1 MIHKILFVS
10 RFMKGGGAERVISVL
25 TGELVEQG
33 YSIGI
38 MSYVV
43 TDEDYD
49 IDKRVKKYS
58 MGDTYSENS
67 GNAISRTLY
76 RINRLKQVISEYK
89 PDIIIPFLE
98 PIVREVY
105 VAVGN
110 GNIPIV
116 ATVRNLPV
124 YNSIFQKKLYHYIYE
139 HCSMIFFQ
147 TKSQQRYF
155 SQKIIERSFVLPN
168 PVDIRFVNSGEKRNK
183 SKKIINIVTAGRLSE
198 QKNHKILLDAMM
210 LVHKSHPE
218 CYLKIYGEGTKRT
231 ELESYVSERHANS
244 FIQIMQRSNN
254 LVDVYKNS
262 DLFVLS
268 SNYEGM
274 PNALMEA
281 MASGIPCISTD
292 CPTGPK
298 ELLGKNIRG
307 LLVSMNDV
315 VSLSEAIIRMVE
327 NPERA
332 HQYALCAHNYIKGN
346 FTPEKIAIQFI
357 KCCENM
363 I

>member
-25 TGELVEQG
+25 AGALVEQG
-33 YSIGI
+33 YGIGL
-38 MSYVV
+38 MSYVL

-49 IDKRVKKYS
+49 IDKRVKRYS
-58 MGDTYSENS
+58 MGDTYSEIS
-67 GNAISRTLY
+67 GNAISRTFY
-76 RINRLKQVISEYK
+76 RRKRLKQVISEYK

-98 PIVREVY
+98 SIVREVY

-139 HCSMIFFQ
+139 HCSMVFFQ

-155 SQKIIERSFVLPN
+155 SQKVVERSFVLPN
-168 PVDIRFVNSGEKRNK
+168 PVDIRFVNIGEKRNK

-218 CYLKIYGEGTKRT
+218 CYLKIYGEGNKRT

-244 FIQIMQRSNN
+244 FIQIMQRSND

-281 MASGIPCISTD
+281 MASGLPCISTD
-292 CPTGPK
+292 CQTGPR
-298 ELLGKNIRG
+298 ELLGKNERG
-307 LLVSMNDV
+307 LLTPTNNTEK
-315 VSLSEAIIRMVE
+315 LARAIVRMVE
-327 NPERA
+327 DPEKA
-332 HQYALCAHNYIKGN
+332 FQYGVCAYNYIKEN
-346 FTPEKIAIQFI
+346 FSPKKIALQLVNH
-357 KCCENM
+357 CEN